1 MYMVWDAGF
10 VEENGENVEAM
21 ESSLSVEE
29 SEFHGRVREEIG
41 VEDGGSPGALK
52 ILKRRKTMRMV
63 GPRTPEMLAPRLMT
77 DV

>member
-10 VEENGENVEAM
+10 MDESGEAAGAM

-29 SEFHGRVREEIG
+29 SEFHGRGHEEIG
-41 VEDGGSPGALK
+41 VEDGGSPGNLK
-52 ILKRRKTMRMV
+52 ILKMRKTMLMV
-63 GPRTPEMLAPRLMT
+63 GPRTPEVLAPCLML